1 MADRAGRIWRLRR
14 RVLAISLACFVLFF
28 GVMTIRMSLGDD
40 PALGSATPSSSGGNG
55 EAATQEPV
63 GGVGGG
69 DRSGSEFGSEES
81 ASPSIEERSLFGEGE
96 EQVEPEAVHSGQS

>member
-1 MADRAGRIWRLRR
+1 MDARRGVELSRTLADRAGRIWRLRR
-14 RVLAISLACFVLFF
+14 KVLAISLACFVLFF

-55 EAATQEPV
+55 EA
-63 GGVGGG
+63 
-69 DRSGSEFGSEES
+69 FGSEES